1 MRLLAAAIPAL
12 ALASALLGGCNSG
25 DKAAGISTASLLD
38 GKSGAGSGETPSLSN
53 IKPDDPKAKAVQ
65 VAWTAARAQK
75 CGYNF
80 DAAKLKASYL
90 ASEAR
95 AGVAQPQIAEF
106 DKTYDT
112 TFATVSTNI
121 KADDTYCNER
131 KTASIKSELQRHLA
145 GNYTP
150 NLPQEKKVASGGL
163 FDSLMT
169 DAQPEKF
176 DSKTFW
182 SDQMAK
188 RDGAKGA
195 QRTGDD

>member
-1 MRLLAAAIPAL
+1 MRMLTGAVPAFVIAAAIL
-12 ALASALLGGCNSG
+12 SGCNSSNP
-25 DKAAGISTASLLD
+25 ASGISTASLLD
-38 GKSGAGSGETPSLSN
+38 GKSSAGGSETPTLTN
-53 IKPDDPKAKAVQ
+53 LKPDDPKAKAVQ

-90 ASEAR
+90 ASEVR
-95 AGVAQPQIAEF
+95 AGAAQPQIAEF

-121 KADDTYCNER
+121 KADDTYCGER
-131 KTASIKSELQRHLA
+131 KTAAIKADLQRHLA

-150 NLPQEKKVASGGL
+150 NMQQEKKVAGGGFL
-163 FDSLMT
+163 DGLMS
-169 DAQPEKF
+169 DAPPEKF
-176 DSKTFW
+176 DSKNFW
-182 SDQMAK
+182 GDQMAK

-195 QRTGDD
+195 QRTDE

>member
-1 MRLLAAAIPAL
+1 MRLLAAAMPAL
-12 ALASALLGGCNSG
+12 ALASCLLGGCNSSNQ
-25 DKAAGISTASLLD
+25 AAGISTASLLD
-38 GKSGAGSGETPSLSN
+38 GKSGSGSGETPNLTN

-95 AGVAQPQIAEF
+95 AGAAQPQIAEF

-112 TFATVSTNI
+112 TFVTVSANI
-121 KADDTYCNER
+121 KTDDTYCNER
-131 KTASIKSELQRHLA
+131 KTATIKADLQRHLA

-163 FDSLMT
+163 FDGLIS
-169 DAQPEKF
+169 DAPPEKF
-176 DSKTFW
+176 EAKNFWNDQAARREGSKP
-182 SDQMAK
+182 S
-188 RDGAKGA
+188 
-195 QRTGDD
+195 QRTDE

>member
-1 MRLLAAAIPAL
+1 MRILATAIPAL
-12 ALASALLGGCNSG
+12 VLASALLCGCNSG
-25 DKAAGISTASLLD
+25 DKASGISTASLLD
-38 GKSGAGSGETPSLSN
+38 GKSGAGSGETPSLTN

-90 ASEAR
+90 ASEAK
-95 AGVAQPQIAEF
+95 AGAAQPQIAEF

-112 TFATVSTNI
+112 TFTTVSTNI

-131 KTASIKSELQRHLA
+131 KTATIKTDLQRHLA
-145 GNYTP
+145 GNFTP
-150 NLPQEKKVASGGL
+150 NLPQEKKVASGGF
-163 FDSLMT
+163 FDGLTS
-169 DAQPEKF
+169 DKAPEKF
-176 DSKTFW
+176 DSKNFW

-195 QRTGDD
+195 QRTEE

>member
-1 MRLLAAAIPAL
+1 MRLLAAAVPAL
-12 ALASALLGGCNSG
+12 VLASALLGGCNSSNP
-25 DKAAGISTASLLD
+25 ASGISTASLLD
-38 GKSGAGSGETPSLSN
+38 GKSGAGSGETPNLTN

-95 AGVAQPQIAEF
+95 AGAAQPQVAEF

-131 KTASIKSELQRHLA
+131 KTATIKADLQRHLA

-150 NLPQEKKVASGGL
+150 NLPQEKKVASGGFL
-163 FDSLMT
+163 DGLIS
-169 DAQPEKF
+169 DAPPEKF
-176 DSKTFW
+176 DSKNFW
-182 SDQMAK
+182 NDQIAK

-195 QRTGDD
+195 QRTSEE